1 MSTEKYRHHRKVE
14 FFYYLVGMFGPLNP
28 VNSISAALRKL
39 LPGDRRG
46 SQATHKFATKEE
58 GNLNIKDQIADK
70 GISHSMYGRMQAS
83 GLTEFTPSTCT
94 SAVWGQILFLVHL
107 KEWQMAA
114 SRIPPAPQQKCSWLG
129 TEQD

>member
-1 MSTEKYRHHRKVE
+1 MGGNVWASEPSKQHFSSSEKT
-14 FFYYLVGMFGPLNP
+14 
-28 VNSISAALRKL
+28 AA
-39 LPGDRRG
+39 RRQEG
-46 SQATHKFATKEE
+46 KSGYTQVCNKE